1 MNVTSWESS
10 ERSEQHMALN
20 AHLETDVVIIGGGIT
35 GIMSAYL
42 LALEGKRVVVCESGR
57 IGYGATVCTTAF
69 VTQVVDMTFAQMKK
83 LLGSE
88 KTKALWHAGGSAI
101 DIIEHIVQTES
112 IDCDFLR
119 CSEFL
124 YATKAGDFAHLEIEY
139 SIAKEL
145 GIDLVLH
152 RASDLGF
159 ANVGSL
165 EIPNQAKFHP
175 IRFVQALA
183 KRAEQLGVQIF
194 EHSSITEIVQGEVFA
209 VRTESGSVKA
219 KHVIVATSVP
229 FNKPK
234 LLVFKKANYKGYVI
248 DVEIPR
254 GVLKEG
260 MYIDAQTPYHYWRV
274 DLGKAFD
281 RLMIGGADHRQDI
294 PVSETKSFATL
305 ERFVKTL
312 LPTQPTRIVHK
323 WSGPLVESIDGFPY
337 IGEFAP
343 RQFLATAFSGNG
355 MTYAALSASIFR
367 DSILGKP
374 NAWTALYDPKR
385 KQSVSL
391 VLANAKHYI
400 DIFFGGAVKTT
411 FFS

>member
-1 MNVTSWESS
+1 MNVTSWESA
-10 ERSEQHMALN
+10 EPSEQYTALN

-42 LALEGKRVVVCESGR
+42 LALEGKRVVVCESER

-69 VTQVVDMTFAQMKK
+69 VTQVTDMTLVQMKK
-83 LLGSE
+83 LFGLE
-88 KTKALWHAGGSAI
+88 KTKALWHAGRSAI
-101 DIIEHIVQTES
+101 DIIERIIQVEN

-124 YATKAGDFAHLEIEY
+124 YATKAKDFANLEMEY
-139 SIAKEL
+139 STAKEL

-152 RASDLGF
+152 RVNDLGF

-183 KRAEQLGVQIF
+183 RKAELLGVRIF
-194 EHSSITEIVQGEVFA
+194 EQTSIVEIVQGEMFTA
-209 VRTESGSVKA
+209 RAELGSVKA
-219 KHVIVATSVP
+219 KHIIVATSVP

-234 LLVFKKANYKGYVI
+234 VLAFKKANYKGYVI
-248 DVEIPR
+248 DVEIPK

-260 MYIDAQTPYHYWRV
+260 MYIDAQTPYRYWRV
-274 DLGKAFD
+274 DFGKAFD
-281 RLMIGGADHRQDI
+281 RLIIGGADHRQDI

-312 LPTQPTRIVHK
+312 LPTQLTRIVHK
-323 WSGPLVESIDGFPY
+323 WSGPLVESIDGLPY

-355 MTYAALSASIFR
+355 MTYAALSATMFC

-374 NAWTALYDPKR
+374 NVWKALYDPKR

-391 VLANAKHYI
+391 VLTNAKQYI

-411 FFS
+411 FLS